1 MKKGVIGDSSS
12 DEESNR
18 PNPSKEIK
26 KQVKE
31 VEPKKEIV
39 KPEPKKEIGKA
50 EPKKEIAKHTEKA
63 EARVESVKEK
73 IDPPI
78 KTVSFLLKLINKKL
92 DFLYSLNIK

>member
-39 KPEPKKEIGKA
+39 KA

-63 EARVESVKEK
+63 EARVESAKEK

-92 DFLYSLNIK
+92 GFLYSLNIK